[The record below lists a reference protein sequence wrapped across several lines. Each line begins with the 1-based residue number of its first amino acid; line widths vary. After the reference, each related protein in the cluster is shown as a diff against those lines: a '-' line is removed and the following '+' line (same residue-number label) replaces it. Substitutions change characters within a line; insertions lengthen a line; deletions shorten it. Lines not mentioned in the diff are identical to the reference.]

1 MFHLP
6 NRISIGVLFVAFC
19 SVSAAPGEGQDAAIA
34 AIQKLGGKVEYND
47 SRKSVSLRDLKITD
61 ADLKHLKELPDLT
74 DLELRGTAVTDS
86 GLAHLKDLNKLVI
99 LNLYDTTIG
108 DAGLEHLKGLTKL
121 NFLMLKQTNVTDAG
135 ARKLKQALPDCE
147 TISHSPRTPP
157 PLPATFVGKWSI
169 EFANGVKETCEIR
182 ADGTASVV
190 EPRRNSKG
198 LAAFQGKALVVA
210 FEDDRVERWSLVGKR
225 MVVEHW
231 AQSNPLWA
239 GHPPLRP
246 VPTSAPILG
255 IAERA
260 P

>member
-34 AIQKLGGKVEYND
+34 AIEKLGGTVEYGD
-47 SRKSVSLRDLKITD
+47 RRKAVSLRDCKITD
-61 ADLKHLKELPDLT
+61 ADLKHLKGLPGLT

-99 LNLYDTTIG
+99 LNLYDTTVG

-147 TISHSPRTPP
+147 TISHSPRTPAP
-157 PLPATFVGKWSI
+157 PAIFLPVGKWSVA
-169 EFANGVKETCEIR
+169 FANGVQQTCAIR

-190 EPRRNSKG
+190 EPRRTSG
-198 LAAFQGKALVVA
+198 GKATAVKGGAVVLV
-210 FEDDRVERWSLVGKR
+210 FEDDVVERWTPVGKR
-225 MVVEHW
+225 YVVQFW
-231 AQSNPLWA
+231 VSGSQYPTATPL
-239 GHPPLRP
+239 
-246 VPTSAPILG
+246 LG
-255 IAERA
+255 IAERT